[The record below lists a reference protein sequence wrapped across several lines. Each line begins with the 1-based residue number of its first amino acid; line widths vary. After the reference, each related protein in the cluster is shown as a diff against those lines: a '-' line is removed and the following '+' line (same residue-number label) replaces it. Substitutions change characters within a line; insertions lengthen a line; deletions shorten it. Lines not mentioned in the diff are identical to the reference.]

1 MHEKVNNRRAAGK
14 RRVSVPVK
22 RRSQFGRRSMTVPI
36 LVLLIA
42 TVVIVSYLI
51 YASTSG
57 VSPSPLVGA
66 PVPGSV
72 MGYIS
77 GVSFG
82 TMSAVSNTQ
91 GIVSPTAINSSS
103 PLTLNG
109 KPEVLYIGAEYCPY
123 CAAERWALLVALSK
137 FGEFSGVAYM
147 LSAPAPETYP
157 NTATFTFAKANY
169 TSSYVS
175 FVAVETQDRNHNPLQ
190 TPTSEEQ
197 TLFSLYDSS
206 QSIPFVDFANRYV
219 LVGTQYSPAV
229 LQNKNWSQIATQLD
243 SPASAIAQ
251 NVDAAAAKLI
261 RTICQIDGGRPASV
275 CGQSF
280 LTQLTG
286 ATSFTGSASWSG
298 PSTELIA
305 TVVDSQAAIAAHRPR
320 LL

>member
-1 MHEKVNNRRAAGK
+1 M
-14 RRVSVPVK
+14 PVK

-36 LVLLIA
+36 LVLLLVTI
-42 TVVIVSYLI
+42 VLVSYLI
-51 YASTSG
+51 YSSTSG
-57 VSPSPLVGA
+57 GGSNQLVGA
-66 PVPGSV
+66 QVPGQIMS
-72 MGYIS
+72 YIS

-82 TMSAVSNTQ
+82 TISAVVNTQ
-91 GIVSPTAINSSS
+91 GIVSPSAINSSS
-103 PLTLNG
+103 SLTLNG

-147 LSAPAPETYP
+147 LSAPAPEVYP

-169 TSSYVS
+169 TSSYIS

-190 TPTSEEQ
+190 TPSAEEQ

-229 LQNKNWSQIATQLD
+229 LQNKNWTQIATQLD
-243 SPASAIAQ
+243 SPGSVVAQ
-251 NVDAAAAKLI
+251 NIDAAAGRLI
-261 RTICQIDGGRPASV
+261 KTICQIDGGRPSSV
-275 CGQSF
+275 CGQNF

-286 ATSFTGSASWSG
+286 TMPGLQSVAWSG
-298 PSTELIA
+298 ASNA
-305 TVVDSQAAIAAHRPR
+305 DRVAVVDRLNAAKAGGSRW
-320 LL
+320 L